1 MGWLFGKKKVSK
13 VPFPEGRVM
22 DENTFR
28 LPSRI
33 SSERVIEP
41 DQIKSAAGLDQPLG
55 FPEEESSSPQSSTT
69 PRNTTFSSSSLKRP
83 IYIKVD
89 TYQRLLG
96 EMENVKVKVAELQ
109 HWNRVL
115 ETSEY
120 NEEHNFTKLRRAV
133 RSIHDQ
139 LLLIDK
145 IIFKTQGE

>member
-1 MGWLFGKKKVSK
+1 
-13 VPFPEGRVM
+13 M

-41 DQIKSAAGLDQPLG
+41 DRIKSAAGLDQPLG

-69 PRNTTFSSSSLKRP
+69 PRNTTFSSSFLKRP

-139 LLLIDK
+139 L
-145 IIFKTQGE
+145 